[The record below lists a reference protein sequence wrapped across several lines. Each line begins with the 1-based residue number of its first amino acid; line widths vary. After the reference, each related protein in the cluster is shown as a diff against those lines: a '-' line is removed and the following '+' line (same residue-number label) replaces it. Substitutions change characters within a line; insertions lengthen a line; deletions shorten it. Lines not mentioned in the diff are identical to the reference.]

1 MKPSDTIVRKH
12 LDQFPNLEFA
22 GTIDE
27 DGSMAVCGITDER
40 TGKAYLTGFGAEEN
54 FREFRS
60 GYYLL
65 NNEMTFITLGHGTVE
80 AINTMGEL
88 SAKERL
94 DNLSEKD
101 MRNLIGH
108 MFDDTVH

>member
-1 MKPSDTIVRKH
+1 MKPSNIVRKH
-12 LDQFPNLEFA
+12 LDQFPNLEFTGA
-22 GTIDE
+22 IED
-27 DGSMAVCGITDER
+27 DGSMNVYGITDER
-40 TGKAYLTGFGAEEN
+40 TGKAYLTGFGAEED

-80 AINTMGEL
+80 AINTMEEV

-94 DNLSEKD
+94 DRLTERD
-101 MRNLIGH
+101 MRNLIGQ